1 MPDADAVW
9 VWRHPR
15 PHAVQGR
22 CIGRT
27 DVALDRRR
35 AKRLARRIQR
45 VARREGLP
53 RRVLTSPL
61 RRARAVGEWLARWGW
76 QHRVDPRLSEVSFG
90 SWDGRAWSEITG
102 DAVQAWCDDFAG
114 HAPGGGESLA
124 CLFARCRSLL
134 ADAVLVRGEARCI
147 VGHAGWMT
155 AALHLSQG
163 LPVPTRAADW
173 PAPLPYG
180 GLLVLP
186 RVSGTVAGE
195 GARQAEMP
203 MPMAISPNA
212 SA

>member
-1 MPDADAVW
+1 MLW

-15 PHAVQGR
+15 PVGIQGR
-22 CIGRT
+22 CIGHT

-90 SWDGRAWSEITG
+90 DWDGQPWSAIG
-102 DAVQAWCDDFAG
+102 PDPVQAWCDDFAG
-114 HAPGGGESLA
+114 HAPGGGESLL
-124 CLFARCRSLL
+124 CLFERCRSLL
-134 ADAVLVRGEARCI
+134 GEVAGTVEGAMCV
-147 VGHAGWMT
+147 VGHAGWMS
-155 AALHLSQG
+155 AARHLAQG
-163 LPVPTRAADW
+163 LPPPARAADW

-180 GLLVLP
+180 GLLVLSREGLGLACGP
-186 RVSGTVAGE
+186 LGA
-195 GARQAEMP
+195 GARQAERP
-203 MPMAISPNA
+203 MPSTMSPNA
-212 SA
+212 RP